1 MKSLSGKE
9 QVELVVLAVKQNGIR
24 CRILETGDPVTLRPS
39 AGVRSEAEAH
49 ILTVGISKVWVYGK
63 TTFLSGKVV
72 RMRLDIPA
80 LKLVPLKL
88 CGDNLW
94 DPAEE
99 YWGEQDEP
107 MMGCLKPVIA
117 AGPRPSFEM
126 EQILPG
132 MDPNDPDS
140 DPIGR
145 AVDLYE
151 VGDVEGSTRI
161 LHQCLENDLCVLD
174 AHAHLGRWAF
184 HAGKR
189 GLMVERAQKNFEAG
203 VAIGDLSLGPGFRGV
218 LRWRQIDNR
227 PFLRCLHGLGLCFWA
242 LGDIPK
248 ARGVFERMLW
258 LNPSDNQGARF
269 CLGELAAGV
278 KFEDS
283 KT

>member
-1 MKSLSGKE
+1 MKTAKHDSTNSGRFDYLEQMSPAELNQLKVRVEQRLRSIYKKDGSSLMKSLSGKE

-151 VGDVEGSTRI
+151 VGG
-161 LHQCLENDLCVLD
+161 
-174 AHAHLGRWAF
+174 
-184 HAGKR
+184 
-189 GLMVERAQKNFEAG
+189 
-203 VAIGDLSLGPGFRGV
+203 
-218 LRWRQIDNR
+218 
-227 PFLRCLHGLGLCFWA
+227 
-242 LGDIPK
+242 
-248 ARGVFERMLW
+248 
-258 LNPSDNQGARF
+258 
-269 CLGELAAGV
+269 
-278 KFEDS
+278 
-283 KT
+283 